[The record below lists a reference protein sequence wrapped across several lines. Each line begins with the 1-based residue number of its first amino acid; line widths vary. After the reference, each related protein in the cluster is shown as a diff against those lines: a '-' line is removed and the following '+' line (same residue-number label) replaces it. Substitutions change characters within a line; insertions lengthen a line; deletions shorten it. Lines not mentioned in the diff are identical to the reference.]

1 MEQVESHTGRLL
13 HMLSADGFTSSAFHF
28 FPGDVLYGRLRPYLN
43 KVHCAAFE
51 GLCSAEFIVL
61 PKSAAIDSQFLAH
74 YLRTS
79 EFVAFANS
87 LNQGDRPRVSFDQL
101 SDYPVPLPPYSEQQR
116 IAAKLELL
124 LATVSACQKRL
135 AGIQQILARFRQAV
149 LAAACSGESVPLK
162 TLASFTYG
170 TSSKSK
176 TTGKVPVLRMGNL
189 KNGEIDWTDLVYTSD
204 PDESNKYQL
213 ARNTV
218 LFNRTNSPELVGKSS
233 IYRGERPAI
242 FAGYLIRID
251 IQGDLDPEYLN
262 YCLNA
267 PAARQWCHE
276 VKTDGV
282 SQSNINA
289 AKLGDFPLPY
299 RSLHEQRQVVS
310 RVKALFA
317 LADRIETRYRKA
329 QAEVEK
335 LTQSILARA
344 FAGKLVPTEAELAET
359 EGRGYETAAELLDR
373 IKRADS
379 NKSKENTNLK
389 RTHSSRHNVGAEHTR
404 RQHRAVDSG
413 LQRPLEALH

>member
-1 MEQVESHTGRLL
+1 
-13 HMLSADGFTSSAFHF
+13 
-28 FPGDVLYGRLRPYLN
+28 
-43 KVHCAAFE
+43 
-51 GLCSAEFIVL
+51 
-61 PKSAAIDSQFLAH
+61 
-74 YLRTS
+74 
-79 EFVAFANS
+79 
-87 LNQGDRPRVSFDQL
+87 
-101 SDYPVPLPPYSEQQR
+101 
-116 IAAKLELL
+116 
-124 LATVSACQKRL
+124 
-135 AGIQQILARFRQAV
+135 
-149 LAAACSGESVPLK
+149 
-162 TLASFTYG
+162 
-170 TSSKSK
+170 
-176 TTGKVPVLRMGNL
+176 MGNL